1 MEILQEIVKDK
12 IGFLREMPKPY
23 SSKMPTSSLKTNILS
38 IYLRGKFFEFVSAP
52 DVFSQSKID
61 KGTQLII
68 EKMELANA
76 NKILDL
82 GCGIGVIG
90 IVAASIISSNSQV
103 VLTDINRRAINLTK
117 SNLKKNNIKNAEAR
131 WGDLYEPVKE
141 EKGTFDV
148 IVTNPPV
155 SSGMKTVFQIIE
167 EATFYLKSQGS
178 LQIVIRKGRKRVF
191 GKLNDVFNT
200 VLEIG
205 KKAGYHVYKS
215 SI

>member
-1 MEILQEIVKDK
+1 
-12 IGFLREMPKPY
+12 MPKPY
-23 SSKMPTSSLKTNILS
+23 SSKMPTSSLKTKTIS
-38 IYLRGKFFEFVSAP
+38 VYLRGKLFEFVSAP

-61 KGTQLII
+61 KGTQLLI
-68 EKMELANA
+68 EKMDLTNSDRV
-76 NKILDL
+76 LDL

-90 IVAASIISSNSQV
+90 IVAASIISPNSKV

-117 SNLKKNNIKNAEAR
+117 SNLKKNYIKNAEAR
-131 WGDLYEPVKE
+131 WGDLYEPIQGDKE
-141 EKGTFDV
+141 TFDV

-167 EATFYLKSQGS
+167 EAPLHLTSQGS
-178 LQIVIRKGRKRVF
+178 LQLVIRRGHNRVYE
-191 GKLNDVFNT
+191 KLNNVFNT

-215 SI
+215 LI

>member
-1 MEILQEIVKDK
+1 
-12 IGFLREMPKPY
+12 MPKPY
-23 SSKMPTSSLKTNILS
+23 SSKMPTSSLKTKTIS
-38 IYLRGKFFEFVSAP
+38 VYLRGKLFEFVSAP

-61 KGTQLII
+61 KGTQLLI
-68 EKMELANA
+68 EKMDLTNSDRV
-76 NKILDL
+76 LDL

-90 IVAASIISSNSQV
+90 IVAASIISPNSKV

-117 SNLKKNNIKNAEAR
+117 SNLKKNYIKNAEAR
-131 WGDLYEPVKE
+131 WGDLYEPIQGDKE
-141 EKGTFDV
+141 TFDI

-167 EATFYLKSQGS
+167 EAPLHLTSQGS
-178 LQIVIRKGRKRVF
+178 LQLVIRRGHNRVYE
-191 GKLNDVFNT
+191 KLNNVFNT

-215 SI
+215 LI